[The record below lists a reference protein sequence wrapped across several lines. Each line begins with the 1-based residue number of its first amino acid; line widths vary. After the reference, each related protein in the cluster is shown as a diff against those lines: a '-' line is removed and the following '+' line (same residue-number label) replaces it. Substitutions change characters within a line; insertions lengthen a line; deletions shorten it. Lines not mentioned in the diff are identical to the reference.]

1 MSILILTYVLMLV
14 VVTVKEVDN
23 NNNVVYI
30 SYIIK
35 PNDNG
40 VYINLNIGVPLQS
53 VSLPI
58 SLRSRISTISSINYS
73 TNTNNDNDVVCD
85 SLILAGNGF
94 YISQYCFNYLP
105 NATTTTMEE
114 ISFSFKPRNDTN
126 SLIHALKQNKQID
139 KLQFALFP
147 KYDNNDTKLPRGII
161 YCGGVDD
168 DVIKSYEYITKCA
181 VSKVSANW
189 GCFLYYVIFQGSPG
203 KYPIHYYIRFDYNVK
218 YIYVTKTFLQLL
230 LEYLLNNGAQCSI
243 IKTTANPK
251 EQCIQCQY
259 NVILKF
265 KDISFVI
272 DDNIFTIPSVDLFEC
287 IANNSLCL
295 SIIRYHIDAHYGWL
309 FGSMFL
315 HRYGVVYD
323 IDTYTISFHSK
334 TPFSTYTSLPTINN
348 TPYTSLIKHL
358 YIINISLITLM
369 CINNIFTIKYKI

>member
-1 MSILILTYVLMLV
+1 MLV
-14 VVTVKEVDN
+14 VVTVKEVYN

-30 SYIIK
+30 SYMIK

-40 VYINLNIGVPLQS
+40 VHINLNIGVLLQS

-73 TNTNNDNDVVCD
+73 TNTNNDDNVVCD

-105 NATTTTMEE
+105 NTTMNMEE
-114 ISFSFKPRNDTN
+114 ISFNFKPRNYTH
-126 SLIHALKQNKQID
+126 SLIRALKHNKQID

-168 DVIKSYEYITKCA
+168 AVIKSYEYITICA

-189 GCFLYYVIFQGSPG
+189 VYVIFRGSPG

-230 LEYLLNNGAQCSI
+230 
-243 IKTTANPK
+243 
-251 EQCIQCQY
+251 
-259 NVILKF
+259 
-265 KDISFVI
+265 
-272 DDNIFTIPSVDLFEC
+272 FT
-287 IANNSLCL
+287 
-295 SIIRYHIDAHYGWL
+295 
-309 FGSMFL
+309 
-315 HRYGVVYD
+315 
-323 IDTYTISFHSK
+323 
-334 TPFSTYTSLPTINN
+334 
-348 TPYTSLIKHL
+348 
-358 YIINISLITLM
+358 
-369 CINNIFTIKYKI
+369 